1 MRVLRVIY
9 VLAIAALLILL
20 VIVGVQAFYPPPQY
34 PDCYELLGPT
44 PNYDSP
50 EYEGWQQECTQ
61 LVNEY
66 QQQAATHDGNVF
78 CIILPIGVVFA
89 IVGTFIQRRVG
100 IFGAGLILGGTGTM
114 IFAVVPYDLNMVL
127 RFIGIAVILAVFVF
141 VGYKVFLSL
150 RRS

>member
-34 PDCYELLGPT
+34 PDCYELLGPA

-66 QQQAATHDGNVF
+66 QQQAATHDP
-78 CIILPIGVVFA
+78 CHCERPARLP
-89 IVGTFIQRRVG
+89 
-100 IFGAGLILGGTGTM
+100 
-114 IFAVVPYDLNMVL
+114 
-127 RFIGIAVILAVFVF
+127 
-141 VGYKVFLSL
+141 SL
-150 RRS
+150 KL